1 MRSYPTLNSPK
12 IPGRGRAQALTLVEV
27 GAEVSKNYTIYQSL
41 SKAMVYHIKK

>member
-27 GAEVSKNYTIYQSL
+27 SKNYTIYQSL